1 MTIQINPR
9 EIAVQALIEIEQK
22 YNTAVLRKLLRQNG
36 AMFPRDRA
44 FVTEMVNGSLR
55 NLYYIDFVI
64 NAVSNTKTQKMK
76 PYLLAVLRIA
86 VYQIYFMKVPENA
99 VCDEAVKLVK
109 KRGFSSLSGFVNA
122 VLRNIIRQ
130 KDKIL
135 LPDEKQ
141 CPIQFLSLKYSH
153 PEWLLKMWLHQ
164 YDYDFVKELCRQN
177 NMPPDVTIVVNS
189 LCTTTEE
196 LKRELEKE
204 GVSVKEGIYQNVLH
218 LSKTADIAK
227 LKAFQQGKFH
237 VQDESS
243 ITAVEAL
250 APQPQEKILDMC
262 AAPGGKSFL
271 MAEKMQNKGSI
282 YSCDIHEHKL
292 ELLQEGAERLGLS
305 IIQTKKQDGRIF
317 QEEQQESFD
326 RVLVDAPCSGLGL
339 IRKKPDIRLKKDGNT
354 IDALLLIQKEILT
367 QAAKYVKQNGILVY
381 STCTLCKKENEK
393 NVEWFL
399 QEHKN
404 FELESPL
411 LPQTLMTETQQ
422 KTITLYPHIHHT
434 DGFFIARFRR
444 KE

>member
-1 MTIQINPR
+1 M
-9 EIAVQALIEIEQK
+9 
-22 YNTAVLRKLLRQNG
+22 
-36 AMFPRDRA
+36 
-44 FVTEMVNGSLR
+44 
-55 NLYYIDFVI
+55 
-64 NAVSNTKTQKMK
+64 
-76 PYLLAVLRIA
+76 
-86 VYQIYFMKVPENA
+86 
-99 VCDEAVKLVK
+99 
-109 KRGFSSLSGFVNA
+109 
-122 VLRNIIRQ
+122 
-130 KDKIL
+130 
-135 LPDEKQ
+135 
-141 CPIQFLSLKYSH
+141 
-153 PEWLLKMWLHQ
+153 
-164 YDYDFVKELCRQN
+164 
-177 NMPPDVTIVVNS
+177 
-189 LCTTTEE
+189 
-196 LKRELEKE
+196 
-204 GVSVKEGIYQNVLH
+204 H

-404 FELESPL
+404 FELELPL